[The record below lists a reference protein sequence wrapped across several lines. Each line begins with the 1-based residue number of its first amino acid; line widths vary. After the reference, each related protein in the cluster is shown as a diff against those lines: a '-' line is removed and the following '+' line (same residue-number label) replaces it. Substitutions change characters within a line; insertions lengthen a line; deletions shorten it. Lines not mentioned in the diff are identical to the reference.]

1 MSLEW
6 GLSCITNI
14 DGVPIEWERDRRN
27 LSVVSIV
34 SGIDA
39 SIDRFIMLIDLI
51 SSVRSVS
58 DGGRGGNATAVR
70 SHSIDYRD
78 TEASQR

>member
-1 MSLEW
+1 MESR
-6 GLSCITNI
+6 LSA
-14 DGVPIEWERDRRN
+14 DGTGRN

-34 SGIDA
+34 SIRCC
-39 SIDRFIMLIDLI
+39 IDRFIMLIDLI

-70 SHSIDYRD
+70 SHAIDYKTIDEPESTR
-78 TEASQR
+78 T